1 MNSTRI
7 VHGIYGGL
15 AAGLVFGIMMAMMG
29 MLPMI
34 AQMASS
40 SSPAAGS
47 GIHLIISAIIGAFF
61 AVIVGDRLRTL
72 GSLVSAGLVYGLVW
86 WVLGPLTLM
95 PLMMGMGVGVNW
107 TGAAMSAAMPSLVG
121 HLVYGGILGAVY
133 AWLARSVAIPRRA

>member
-7 VHGIYGGL
+7 VHGMYGGL

-40 SSPAAGS
+40 SSPAVGF
-47 GIHLIISAIIGAFF
+47 GIHLIISAIIGAIF
-61 AVIVGDRLRTL
+61 ALIVGDRLRTF

-107 TGAAMSAAMPSLVG
+107 TSAAMSAAMPSLVG

-133 AWLARSVAIPRRA
+133 AWLERPVAIPRRA